1 MTWFWQRRAG
11 DRQAMLKFA
20 LKLDGVASF
29 ALGLLTLLIRPEVG
43 MPTGWQ
49 IGLGLFCVVYGV
61 GVFAL
66 GTRTAPDRR
75 IVLLIIIGN
84 LVWAADS
91 ILTAELKWFP
101 LTDVGVALVLAQG
114 LAVLG
119 FAVLQILGLR
129 KSAASAT
136 DRGTRPRSQSLA

>member
-1 MTWFWQRRAG
+1 
-11 DRQAMLKFA
+11 MLKFA

-49 IGLGLFCVVYGV
+49 IGLGLFCVVYGLF
-61 GVFAL
+61 VFTL
-66 GTRTAPDRR
+66 GTRAVPDRR

-84 LVWAADS
+84 LVWGVDS

-101 LTDVGVALVLAQG
+101 LTDAGVAMVLAQA
-114 LAVLG
+114 LAVIG
-119 FAVLQILGLR
+119 FAVLQFIGLR
-129 KSAASAT
+129 SAASAN

>member
-1 MTWFWQRRAG
+1 MTWFWQRRGG

-29 ALGLLTLLIRPEVG
+29 ALGLLTLLVRPEVG
-43 MPTGWQ
+43 MPVGWQ
-49 IGLGLFCVVYGV
+49 IGLGLFCVVYGA

-66 GTRTAPDRR
+66 GTRPAPDRR

-84 LVWAADS
+84 LVWAVDS

-101 LTDVGVALVLAQG
+101 LTDAGVALVLAQG

-119 FAVLQILGLR
+119 FAVLQFLGLR
-129 KSAASAT
+129 SAASAS

>member
-1 MTWFWQRRAG
+1 
-11 DRQAMLKFA
+11 MLKFA

-61 GVFAL
+61 GVFSL
-66 GTRTAPDRR
+66 GMRAVPDRR
-75 IVLLIIIGN
+75 IVLLVIVGN
-84 LVWAADS
+84 VVWAVDS
-91 ILTAELKWFP
+91 VLTAELNWFP
-101 LTDVGVALVLAQG
+101 LTDAGVAMVLAQG

-119 FAVLQILGLR
+119 FAVLQFVGLKR
-129 KSAASAT
+129 AGSAT
-136 DRGTRPRSQSLA
+136 DRGTQPRSRSLA

>member
-1 MTWFWQRRAG
+1 
-11 DRQAMLKFA
+11 MLKFA

-66 GTRTAPDRR
+66 GTRASPDRR
-75 IVLLIIIGN
+75 MVLLIIIGN
-84 LVWAADS
+84 VVWALDS
-91 ILTAELKWFP
+91 ILTAELDWFP
-101 LTDVGVALVLAQG
+101 LSGTGVALVLAQG

-119 FAVLQILGLR
+119 FAVLQFIGLKR
-129 KSAASAT
+129 AGSAS
-136 DRGTRPRSQSLA
+136 DRGTQPRSRSLA